1 MINEI
6 KLQPQVPARNGVVHY
21 CGYCGE
27 DAGTGKFC
35 RTCKTKKGR
44 DEILKENVGVLAQLR
59 EKGFCLG
66 EVLLPST

>member
-1 MINEI
+1 MKEQI
-6 KLQPQVPARNGVVHY
+6 KLEPMVPARNGVVHY
-21 CGYCGE
+21 CAYCGE

-35 RTCKTKKGR
+35 KTCKTKSGR
-44 DEILKENVGVLAQLR
+44 DGILKENIAVLKQLR